1 MKHHKVSGHMIKKRP
16 APGGSADELKVL
28 GLEEQRDEAAQP
40 AIAIVRGNG
49 HVRAEELLAQSGVA
63 RPVRFEVPYFVAA
76 PSSSVP
82 PTWWSRH
89 QQAGRGQPG
98 QIHSRLTSLPGR
110 PPRGIDQ
117 FLLTTALP
125 PGYRQPLAARADPP
139 DFRQAVRPRRASGSV
154 GTLISRCRKLASTRT
169 ERSAGAGRCRPGR
182 PLPPPR
188 RPTPTPGSSCRT
200 PWQ

>member
-1 MKHHKVSGHMIKKRP
+1 MKHHKVSGHRIKKRP
-16 APGGSADELKVL
+16 APGGPADELEVL
-28 GLEEQRDEAAQP
+28 GLEKQRDEAAQP

-49 HVRAEELLAQSGVA
+49 HVRPRSCSPKAGSPDRYSSRCHTSSPPPHRRCN
-63 RPVRFEVPYFVAA
+63 RPGGHD
-76 PSSSVP
+76 
-82 PTWWSRH
+82 H

-117 FLLTTALP
+117 FLMTTALP

-139 DFRQAVRPRRASGSV
+139 DFRQAVRPRRTSGSV